1 MLESKIKNMNH
12 QAESVMVTSR
22 ARLISYRLSV
32 TEERDMYPRTTIEA
46 DTERR
51 QALYRFEQESNSQL
65 NEILSLRLALEEAQ
79 AQLPAPTLIYP
90 EQANIPPIM
99 EPIPAQLPEQ
109 QEEGLAINIDEFIVE
124 PEIPDLYAQE
134 NLFNFQVG
142 KKIRAIMVSS

>member
-1 MLESKIKNMNH
+1 
-12 QAESVMVTSR
+12 
-22 ARLISYRLSV
+22 
-32 TEERDMYPRTTIEA
+32 
-46 DTERR
+46 
-51 QALYRFEQESNSQL
+51 
-65 NEILSLRLALEEAQ
+65 
-79 AQLPAPTLIYP
+79 
-90 EQANIPPIM
+90 M

>member
-90 EQANIPPIM
+90 PIM